1 MDYDKL
7 ASPAAVKKTAAVLR
21 KKRYNVNVFKTGSD
35 ALSAIKKAIPD
46 GASVMNGAS
55 VTLEQIGHLDY
66 LASGKHKWVD
76 LHAKVASEN
85 DREKR
90 AKLRREA
97 VLSDYYLG
105 SVHAVTQE
113 GDFIVAS
120 NTGSQLPHIVFTSK
134 NLIFV
139 VSTKKIVKNLDEA
152 MKRLIKH
159 AYPLEDKKLM
169 EKYNIHTGVSKIIT
183 FKGESAFSDRTI
195 SFFLVEQ
202 NLGY

>member
-1 MDYDKL
+1 MAQAQQTSWTEKDVRSATTIEPLQIAEEYVRMPGDL
-7 ASPAAVKKTAAVLR
+7 AYWNGQYA
-21 KKRYNVNVFKTGSD
+21 D
-35 ALSAIKKAIPD
+35 AQE
-46 GASVMNGAS
+46 G
-55 VTLEQIGHLDY
+55 Y
-66 LASGKHKWVD
+66 L
-76 LHAKVASEN
+76 
-85 DREKR
+85 R

-152 MKRLIKH
+152 MERLIKH

-183 FKGESAFSDRTI
+183 FKGESTFSDRTI